1 MSNIDNNNNT
11 TPFSVIYDSFLSKI
25 TDDMYME
32 LTEWDTERMLEELL
46 ISAIPK
52 FEFPR
57 VNLNDYELEYVESE
71 TKYQGVDSDNIE
83 VTAFFLGGGCFNCE
97 LSSEEINIL
106 ATYMIVEW
114 VGQQLASVENT
125 RMKYSGSDFK
135 FTSQANHMQKLL
147 LMKKDYE
154 REGFHLQRLYKR
166 RIVDSEG
173 NIRSTFYK
181 ITSPLD
187 AEGWDVLVEIKYNIE
202 INDIDVKNNL
212 KRLTNQI
219 YKLLPVREENEDW
232 KTPLITIIE
241 EIGGMSRL
249 LIGHQETLFSL
260 LCKLEGLFILDKQD
274 DFYSYRRTIFECL
287 SIVNS
292 IIKTCH

>member
-1 MSNIDNNNNT
+1 MNNIDNNNNT
-11 TPFSVIYDSFLSKI
+11 TPFSVIYNSFLSKI

-114 VGQQLASVENT
+114 VGQQPASVENT

-187 AEGWDVLVEIKYNIE
+187 TEGWDA
-202 INDIDVKNNL
+202 
-212 KRLTNQI
+212 
-219 YKLLPVREENEDW
+219 
-232 KTPLITIIE
+232 
-241 EIGGMSRL
+241 
-249 LIGHQETLFSL
+249 
-260 LCKLEGLFILDKQD
+260 
-274 DFYSYRRTIFECL
+274 
-287 SIVNS
+287 
-292 IIKTCH
+292 

>member
-1 MSNIDNNNNT
+1 M
-11 TPFSVIYDSFLSKI
+11 
-25 TDDMYME
+25 
-32 LTEWDTERMLEELL
+32 
-46 ISAIPK
+46 
-52 FEFPR
+52 
-57 VNLNDYELEYVESE
+57 
-71 TKYQGVDSDNIE
+71 
-83 VTAFFLGGGCFNCE
+83 
-97 LSSEEINIL
+97 
-106 ATYMIVEW
+106 
-114 VGQQLASVENT
+114 
-125 RMKYSGSDFK
+125 
-135 FTSQANHMQKLL
+135 
-147 LMKKDYE
+147 
-154 REGFHLQRLYKR
+154 
-166 RIVDSEG
+166 
-173 NIRSTFYK
+173 
-181 ITSPLD
+181 
-187 AEGWDVLVEIKYNIE
+187 EIKYNIE
-202 INDIDVKNNL
+202 INDTDIKNNL